1 MKKEVREALEK
12 TVLESLDQI
21 DTSVEIGS
29 EEYERIMKQV
39 NDACQILAEDNKNAE
54 DFYVKDEE
62 RKAQV
67 RNEKE
72 QVRNERAKILVGAL
86 TEVTKTLVVV
96 ALVGGILKFEETGT
110 LRSKAWTLGVS
121 KLFKL

>member
-39 NDACQILAEDNKNAE
+39 NDACQILAEDNKNEE
-54 DFYVKDEE
+54 DNSSGN
-62 RKAQV
+62 RKIVAQ
-67 RNEKE
+67 
-72 QVRNERAKILVGAL
+72 AD
-86 TEVTKTLVVV
+86 
-96 ALVGGILKFEETGT
+96 
-110 LRSKAWTLGVS
+110 
-121 KLFKL
+121 

>member
-1 MKKEVREALEK
+1 MNMNKEVLEALEK
-12 TVLESLDQI
+12 NVLESLDQI

-39 NDACQILAEDNKNAE
+39 NDTCKILAEENKDIA
-54 DFYVKDEE
+54 DFVLKEKE
-62 RKAQV
+62 Q
-67 RNEKE
+67 KE